1 MAEKRVL
8 SVRLGSE
15 ERDALKMICEH
26 EGRTEQWFLAQS
38 AKEKIQRMKRQ
49 ILAEERCRNALMT
62 YLGNGEVIS
71 SENDDMRIN
80 ALMTKLGIEV

>member
-1 MAEKRVL
+1 MAEKRAL

-15 ERDALKMICEH
+15 ERASLKMICEH

-62 YLGNGEVIS
+62 YLKNGEVIS
-71 SENDDMRIN
+71 SENDDMRID
-80 ALMTKLGIEV
+80 ALLNKLGIEV

>member
-1 MAEKRVL
+1 MAEKRAL

-15 ERDALKMICEH
+15 DREALKMICER

-49 ILAEERCRNALMT
+49 ILAEERCRNALMI
-62 YLGNGEVIS
+62 YLKNGEVIS
-71 SENDDMRIN
+71 SEDDDIRID
-80 ALMTKLGIEV
+80 ALMNKLGIAV

>member
-1 MAEKRVL
+1 VAEKKAL

-15 ERDALKMICEH
+15 DRASLKMICEH

-62 YLGNGEVIS
+62 YLKNGEVIS
-71 SENDDMRIN
+71 TENDDMRID
-80 ALMTKLGIEV
+80 ALMNKLGIEF

>member
-1 MAEKRVL
+1 MAEKRAL

-15 ERDALKMICEH
+15 ERATLKMICEH

-62 YLGNGEVIS
+62 YLENGEVIS
-71 SENDDMRIN
+71 SENDDMRID
-80 ALMTKLGIEV
+80 ALMNKLGIEV